1 MEDYSDSFDFLF
13 KIILVGDAG
22 VGKTCIVQRFKNGI
36 FIERQAN
43 TIGVDFTLKTIMVDG
58 KKIKLQIWDTA
69 GQERFRT
76 ITQSYYR
83 STHGVIIGY
92 DITKRESFTNV
103 TRWLSDVKKFSG
115 EDVMIILI
123 GTKLDLVRS
132 DIHLREVDVT
142 EVKQFVKN
150 YQVLDVL
157 ETSSKEDTNI
167 DTVFQRLARALKS
180 KHERKGLAMNSRH
193 DEDTVAI
200 SSEDTRQINSAGCNC

>member
-1 MEDYSDSFDFLF
+1 M
-13 KIILVGDAG
+13 
-22 VGKTCIVQRFKNGI
+22 
-36 FIERQAN
+36 
-43 TIGVDFTLKTIMVDG
+43 
-58 KKIKLQIWDTA
+58 
-69 GQERFRT
+69 
-76 ITQSYYR
+76 
-83 STHGVIIGY
+83 IIGY

>member
-1 MEDYSDSFDFLF
+1 MEEYSDSFDFLF

-43 TIGVDFTLKTIMVDG
+43 TIGVDFTLKTIIVDG
-58 KKIKLQIWDTA
+58 KRIKLQIWDTA

-83 STHGVIIGY
+83 STHGVIIAY

-103 TRWLSDVKKFSG
+103 SRWLSDVKKFSG
-115 EDVMIILI
+115 EEVIVVLI

-132 DIHLREVDVT
+132 DIQLREVDLS
-142 EVKQFVKN
+142 EVKTFVKN

-167 DTVFQRLARALKS
+167 DTVFHRLARALKS
-180 KHERKGLAMNSRH
+180 KHERKNLASNSRY
-193 DEDTVAI
+193 EEETVALATENTTQI
-200 SSEDTRQINSAGCNC
+200 SSDRCNC